1 MIRMSRLHSG
11 IGVLTRCSVV
21 FWSIFTSAEATQ
33 AAEVPAPVLER
44 TATIALKGPVGGLD
58 HLTIDSKR
66 ERLFVAN
73 TSNGTVDVV
82 DLKTRSLI
90 KQIPDQG
97 KARGVFY
104 SRDADRIFVGA
115 GVGGMCNTI
124 DAEKLEPIRSVA
136 MGGDADNVRYNPK
149 TRRIYVAHDDREI
162 CVIEADSTSVSKRI
176 AIPPEVGAF
185 QLESKKPRMYVNSKT
200 GYVIVIDTE
209 KDEAIDRF
217 SVAPA
222 GVNAALAIDEEGR
235 RLFVG
240 CRENPALVVLNADT
254 GRKVASVPIPG
265 GVDDVSFDA
274 ERGLIVASCG
284 EGAIALIRKIDSD
297 RYESAATIKT
307 AKGAKTSVY
316 HAETKTLYLAVPRSA
331 DRPEQKNPEVWAYR
345 LR

>member
-1 MIRMSRLHSG
+1 MIRTSRFHYV
-11 IGVLTRCSVV
+11 IGASANRAVMFLAV
-21 FWSIFTSAEATQ
+21 FTGTAATQ
-33 AAEVPAPVLER
+33 AADTPPPVLER

-82 DLKTRSLI
+82 DLKTRALI
-90 KQIPDQG
+90 KQIDHQG

-104 SRDADRIFVGA
+104 SSDVDQIFVGA
-115 GVGGMCNTI
+115 GDGGRCNTI
-124 DAEKLEPIRSVA
+124 DAAKLEPIQSVA

-149 TRRIYVAHDDREI
+149 TGRIYVAHDDREL
-162 CVIEADSTSVSKRI
+162 CVIEPRSSSVSKRI

-185 QLESKKPRMYVNSKT
+185 QLESKKPRMYVNSKS
-200 GYVIVIDTE
+200 GYVIVIDTD
-209 KDEAIDRF
+209 KDEPIDRF

-222 GVNAALAIDEEGR
+222 GVNAALAIDDEGR

-240 CRENPALVVLNADT
+240 CRNKPALVVLNADS
-254 GRKVASVPIPG
+254 GQMIASLPIPG

-274 ERGLIVASCG
+274 KRGLILASCG
-284 EGAIALIRKIDSD
+284 EGAIAVIRKIDSD

-307 AKGAKTSVY
+307 VKGAKTSVY
-316 HAETKTLYLAVPRSA
+316 HAGSATLYLAVPRSA
-331 DRPEQKNPEVWAYR
+331 DRPEQQNPEVWAFR